1 MNFSHEAV
9 HQLVTGMSGK
19 GKSTL
24 VRSLV
29 AKDSAPWKFAF
40 DTFKKEFTRFLDWPL
55 VIDAPGLL
63 AQVKAGRESG

>member
-40 DTFKKEFTRFLDWPL
+40 DTFKKEFTRFLDRPS
-55 VIDAPGLL
+55 PGRAAL
-63 AQVKAGRESG
+63 AHR